1 MWKIYLFIGLK
12 GEEEK
17 EMGLSI
23 ADVEILLY
31 PLTDEEMRRFFSEFQ
46 DVQRLGLGN
55 IINKW
60 KHCDKNS
67 KKYDRKNSFSLPILT
82 SSYLFSTGLIL
93 TK

>member
-1 MWKIYLFIGLK
+1 MWKIYLFMGLK

-31 PLTDEEMRRFFSEFQ
+31 PLTDEEMGRFSSEFQ

-60 KHCDKNS
+60 KHWDKNS
-67 KKYDRKNSFSLPILT
+67 KKNMTGKTPSLCQ
-82 SSYLFSTGLIL
+82 F
-93 TK
+93 